1 MRCYLLPLLFLAC
14 IFDAGLLTAQEPVFD
29 AIDYSSPETC
39 LELAESLG
47 DSKAI
52 RTLATSLKGTSQKK
66 TVTNILQW
74 MESSLRYDDKL
85 AYKWRNFDSVTSDK
99 CYGGCADYAIAC
111 GALLQSSSIPTV
123 WVKTMDVDWIRKFKK
138 DGPPDVWSG
147 HVFLEIYLDGKW
159 VLLDPGAALVYENYE
174 TESRILPGNRV
185 AYHKGCD
192 PKQMVMSLQW
202 EPWKEQTKAYFE
214 KFDAGLLPVDTRS
227 AVSLRPKWNMI
238 ANAPYYQVFG
248 QLIKRKGKNEGRS
261 FNTKYDENITRI
273 KGQTLLIQTHGGIP
287 IVDVDILKRHFPDL
301 PDGKLEGKMTQED
314 TTLFFI
320 DVDALE
326 DLFVEAAAEKIPAQG
341 KWNMIAN
348 SPYYQVLGELIRR
361 KGKTEGS
368 SFNTNYDEIIKR
380 IKGETLLIQTHAGIP
395 IVDVDIL
402 KQHFPGLPDGKL
414 EGKMTQEDTNLFF
427 VDVDALE
434 NIFNE

>member
-1 MRCYLLPLLFLAC
+1 M
-14 IFDAGLLTAQEPVFD
+14 
-29 AIDYSSPETC
+29 
-39 LELAESLG
+39 
-47 DSKAI
+47 
-52 RTLATSLKGTSQKK
+52 
-66 TVTNILQW
+66 
-74 MESSLRYDDKL
+74 
-85 AYKWRNFDSVTSDK
+85 
-99 CYGGCADYAIAC
+99 
-111 GALLQSSSIPTV
+111 
-123 WVKTMDVDWIRKFKK
+123 
-138 DGPPDVWSG
+138 
-147 HVFLEIYLDGKW
+147 
-159 VLLDPGAALVYENYE
+159 LLDPGAALVYENYE

-192 PKQMVMSLQW
+192 PKQMIMSLQW
-202 EPWKEQTKAYFE
+202 EPWKEQTKAFFE
-214 KFDAGLLPVDTRS
+214 KYDAGLLPVDTRF

-261 FNTKYDENITRI
+261 FNTKYDKNITQI
-273 KGQTLLIQTHGGIP
+273 KGQSLLIQTHGGTP

-301 PDGKLEGKMTQED
+301 PDGKLEGKMTQEG

-326 DLFVEAAAEKIPAQG
+326 DLFVEVALEEIPARG

-361 KGKTEGS
+361 KGKTEGA
-368 SFNTNYDEIIKR
+368 SFNTNYDEIINR

-414 EGKMTQEDTNLFF
+414 EGKMTHENTNLFF
-427 VDVDALE
+427 VDVNSLE
-434 NIFNE
+434 SLFDE